1 MTDKSVYNNVKKHQ
15 GEDKRVGLY
24 VPAKNCYL
32 IISVHLEDM
41 EANLVSSILF
51 SKKSVKK
58 KNRK

>member
-41 EANLVSSILF
+41 EANLCFFHIILQ
-51 SKKSVKK
+51 KKVLKK
-58 KNRK
+58 K